1 MSYSFIRVIDQIL
14 EGIIFGFGVSA
25 FLVFLFTQ
33 IDRSRLKEIKEK
45 FWTNAIGVVR
55 ITGIFYALF
64 FIFLIARNPERLY
77 NSLVDS
83 EYAGITIFMIVRSL
97 LIIALSQLLWY
108 KKVWQNKLKRSLIAL
123 GLFILSLFSNYIIER
138 IVIITTS
145 FHRDYWQSEND
156 SELIETLVYFIPA
169 LFVVRLVLFVVL
181 VLVYGLISKAILNA
195 KIIQK

>member
-25 FLVFLFTQ
+25 FFVFLFTQ
-33 IDRSRLKEIKEK
+33 IDRSRLKEIKGK

-55 ITGIFYALF
+55 ITGIFYAVF

-77 NSLVDS
+77 NSLIDS

-108 KKVWQNKLKRSLIAL
+108 KKVWQNKLKRSLIAV

-156 SELIETLVYFIPA
+156 SELIETLVYFIPS

>member
-25 FLVFLFTQ
+25 FFVFLFTQ

-156 SELIETLVYFIPA
+156 SELIESLV
-169 LFVVRLVLFVVL
+169 
-181 VLVYGLISKAILNA
+181 
-195 KIIQK
+195 